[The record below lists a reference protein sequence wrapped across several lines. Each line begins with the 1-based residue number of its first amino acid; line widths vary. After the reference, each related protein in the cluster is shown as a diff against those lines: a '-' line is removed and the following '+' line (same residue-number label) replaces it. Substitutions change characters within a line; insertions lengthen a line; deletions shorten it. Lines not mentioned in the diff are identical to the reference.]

1 MSKADDICK
10 RVADGDTLRAI
21 ATSYGVSPGTILNWV
36 TSTPEDVEQY
46 TRARAAA
53 ADLFESEIIESAMAT
68 DSEKAPA
75 DRVKIDALKW
85 VAARRAPKRYGDKI
99 QTEHSGSVNLSD
111 LTEEDIDKRIAA
123 FISGAEG

>member
-1 MSKADDICK
+1 MSKADDICT
-10 RVADGDTLRAI
+10 RVADGETLRAI

-36 TSTPEDVEQY
+36 TSTPEDIEQY

-85 VAARRAPKRYGDKI
+85 VAARRAPKRYGDKV
-99 QTEHSGSVNLSD
+99 QTEHSGSIQ
-111 LTEEDIDKRIAA
+111 LTEMTDDELERRIAA
-123 FISGAEG
+123 LK

>member
-1 MSKADDICK
+1 
-10 RVADGDTLRAI
+10 
-21 ATSYGVSPGTILNWV
+21 
-36 TSTPEDVEQY
+36 
-46 TRARAAA
+46 
-53 ADLFESEIIESAMAT
+53 MAT

-99 QTEHSGSVNLSD
+99 QTEHSGSVNLGE

-123 FISGAEG
+123 IISGSEG

>member
-1 MSKADDICK
+1 MSKADDICT
-10 RVADGDTLRAI
+10 RVADGETLRAI

-36 TSTPEDVEQY
+36 TSTPEDIEQY

-53 ADLFESEIIESAMAT
+53 ADLFESEIIESAMTT

-99 QTEHSGSVNLSD
+99 QTEHSGSIQ
-111 LTEEDIDKRIAA
+111 LTEMTDDELERRIEALK
-123 FISGAEG
+123 S